1 MDNLKKLPGFRD
13 LAQGTRLNLNRAYTV
28 LSDIFSSYGYDAID
42 TPFLEPTEMF
52 LRKGGGEMASQIYS
66 FVDPG
71 GNPVSL
77 RPEFTSSILRWCLEE
92 ARLDR
97 LPLRVQYGGP
107 VFRYRRQGDEYRQFH
122 QAGVELIGSADPR
135 ADAEALM
142 LACQGLSALGV
153 EDLKLVLG
161 DLGVYNRIA
170 LQMSLSERARV
181 FLLDNVSRL
190 RDGADGLQA
199 VSDRAAKFRL
209 MSDGNSSN
217 GIMAQ
222 LVGLKEA
229 EARSLIAGMI
239 EREDPT
245 VLGQRTAEEVAERL
259 LRKARGA
266 GEQSKM
272 HFALSVA
279 SRLAAIQGPAGPALA
294 SAEDLLRS
302 EAVDV
307 QALDPLTRVVTLL
320 ENTDLGGAEITV
332 DLGMARGIAYY
343 TGIVFELLDGNSGLS
358 LGGGGRYDGLAR
370 NMGSPRDVPALGF
383 AYDLDRL
390 LDGIAKH
397 LSGADSPTE
406 TPRLLVVP
414 AAPDAY
420 DTALRQAQALREEG
434 SGIVEME
441 VCGRSPEQA
450 AAYAA
455 ARGIDSIV
463 LVSSTGER
471 EELPVD
477 PL

>member
-13 LAQGTRLNLNRAYTV
+13 LEQAPRLALNRAYTV

-92 ARLDR
+92 DRLDR

-142 LACQGLSALGV
+142 LACQGLAALGV

-161 DLGVYNRIA
+161 DLGVYNRLA

-190 RDGADGLQA
+190 RDGDDGLQA
-199 VSDRAAKFRL
+199 VGDRAAKFRL
-209 MSDGNSSN
+209 MSDGNGSN
-217 GIMAQ
+217 EIMAQ

-229 EARSLIAGMI
+229 EARSLIASMI
-239 EREDPT
+239 EREDSAS
-245 VLGQRTAEEVAERL
+245 LGQRTAEEVAERL

-266 GEQSKM
+266 GEQGKM
-272 HFALSVA
+272 QHALSVA
-279 SRLAAIQGPAGPALA
+279 SRLAAIQGPAAKSLA
-294 SAEDLLRS
+294 SAEELLRS
-302 EAVDV
+302 EGVDV

-320 ENTDLGGAEITV
+320 ENTDLGGAEIIV

-370 NMGSPRDVPALGF
+370 NMGSTRDVPALGF

-390 LDGIAKH
+390 LDRIAPTP
-397 LSGADSPTE
+397 SGANGPPESR
-406 TPRLLVVP
+406 RLQVVP

-420 DTALRQAQALREEG
+420 DAALRQAHALREEG
-434 SGIVEME
+434 HDSVEME
-441 VCGRSPEQA
+441 VCGRNPQQA

-455 ARGIDSIV
+455 ARGINTIV
-463 LVSSTGER
+463 VVSLTGER

>member
-13 LAQGTRLNLNRAYTV
+13 LAQGARLNLNRAYTV

-209 MSDGNSSN
+209 MSDGNSNN

-259 LRKARGA
+259 LRKSRGA

-272 HFALSVA
+272 HHALSVA
-279 SRLAAIQGPAGPALA
+279 SRLAAIQGQAAKSIA
-294 SAEDLLRS
+294 AAEELLRS
-302 EAVDV
+302 EGVDV
-307 QALDPLTRVVTLL
+307 QALDPLTRVVSLL

>member
-13 LAQGTRLNLNRAYTV
+13 LEQGPRLDLNRAYTV

-92 ARLDR
+92 DRLDM
-97 LPLRVQYGGP
+97 LPIRVQYGGP

-161 DLGVYNRIA
+161 DLGVYNRLA

-190 RDGADGLQA
+190 RGGADGLRA
-199 VSDRAAKFRL
+199 VGDRAAKFRL
-209 MSDGNSSN
+209 ISDGRGRN
-217 GIMAQ
+217 GLMAQ

-229 EARSLIAGMI
+229 EARSLIASMI

-245 VLGQRTAEEVAERL
+245 ALGQRTAEEVAERL
-259 LRKARGA
+259 LRKSRGA

-272 HFALSVA
+272 QQALSVA

-302 EAVDV
+302 EGVDV
-307 QALDPLTRVVTLL
+307 QALEPLTRVVSLL
-320 ENTDLGGAEITV
+320 ENTDLGR
-332 DLGMARGIAYY
+332 RG
-343 TGIVFELLDGNSGLS
+343 NQ
-358 LGGGGRYDGLAR
+358 R
-370 NMGSPRDVPALGF
+370 
-383 AYDLDRL
+383 
-390 LDGIAKH
+390 
-397 LSGADSPTE
+397 
-406 TPRLLVVP
+406 
-414 AAPDAY
+414 
-420 DTALRQAQALREEG
+420 G
-434 SGIVEME
+434 SGYGPRHSLLHGHRV
-441 VCGRSPEQA
+441 
-450 AAYAA
+450 
-455 ARGIDSIV
+455 
-463 LVSSTGER
+463 
-471 EELPVD
+471 
-477 PL
+477 

>member
-13 LAQGTRLNLNRAYTV
+13 LEQGPRLDLNRAYTV

-92 ARLDR
+92 DRLDM
-97 LPLRVQYGGP
+97 LPIRVQYGGP

-161 DLGVYNRIA
+161 DLGVYNRLA

-190 RDGADGLQA
+190 RGGADGLRA
-199 VSDRAAKFRL
+199 VGDRAAKFRL
-209 MSDGNSSN
+209 ISDGRGRN
-217 GIMAQ
+217 GLMAQ

-239 EREDPT
+239 EREDPMPWDS
-245 VLGQRTAEEVAERL
+245 GPP
-259 LRKARGA
+259 RKWQNDCCASPGA
-266 GEQSKM
+266 P
-272 HFALSVA
+272 A
-279 SRLAAIQGPAGPALA
+279 SRARCNKPCRWPPAWRQ
-294 SAEDLLRS
+294 S
-302 EAVDV
+302 
-307 QALDPLTRVVTLL
+307 
-320 ENTDLGGAEITV
+320 
-332 DLGMARGIAYY
+332 MARR
-343 TGIVFELLDGNSGLS
+343 NRPS
-358 LGGGGRYDGLAR
+358 L
-370 NMGSPRDVPALGF
+370 PRKTCSAPKALTS
-383 AYDLDRL
+383 RPW
-390 LDGIAKH
+390 
-397 LSGADSPTE
+397 S
-406 TPRLLVVP
+406 R
-414 AAPDAY
+414 
-420 DTALRQAQALREEG
+420 
-434 SGIVEME
+434 
-441 VCGRSPEQA
+441 
-450 AAYAA
+450 
-455 ARGIDSIV
+455 
-463 LVSSTGER
+463 
-471 EELPVD
+471 
-477 PL
+477 